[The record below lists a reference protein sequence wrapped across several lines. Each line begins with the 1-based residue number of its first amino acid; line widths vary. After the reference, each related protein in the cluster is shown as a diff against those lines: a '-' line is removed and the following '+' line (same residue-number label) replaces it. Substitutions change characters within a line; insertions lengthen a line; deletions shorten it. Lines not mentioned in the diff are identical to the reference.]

1 MSLNILYESPS
12 EMIHQYRSRIASLRS
27 SFHSSAF
34 GGWSTQYPRISW
46 KYIVEY
52 SQSRTILETCSVG
65 SRCITY
71 SSPLKPAMPDIS
83 NVVELNETEEKL
95 FSELLESSKMAGL
108 SQTTLR
114 CAGGWVRDKLMGR
127 ESLDIDIALDN
138 MLGKEFADTVNQYL
152 ESHGQKTHSVAVIMS
167 NPDQSKHL
175 ETARMKIRGLWIDL
189 VNLRSEEYAQN
200 SRIPTMT
207 FGTPEQDAFRRDFT
221 INSLFYNINT
231 GTVEDFTGRGIEDMK
246 LGIIRTPLPAKE
258 TFIDDPL
265 RVLRAI
271 RFASRFGFSLDESLV
286 EAARDTT
293 VRVLVYFVLLHVHTR
308 GWFLFLISRDG
319 SSLLG

>member
-1 MSLNILYESPS
+1 
-12 EMIHQYRSRIASLRS
+12 
-27 SFHSSAF
+27 
-34 GGWSTQYPRISW
+34 
-46 KYIVEY
+46 
-52 SQSRTILETCSVG
+52 
-65 SRCITY
+65 
-71 SSPLKPAMPDIS
+71 
-83 NVVELNETEEKL
+83 
-95 FSELLESSKMAGL
+95 
-108 SQTTLR
+108 
-114 CAGGWVRDKLMGR
+114 
-127 ESLDIDIALDN
+127 
-138 MLGKEFADTVNQYL
+138 
-152 ESHGQKTHSVAVIMS
+152 
-167 NPDQSKHL
+167 
-175 ETARMKIRGLWIDL
+175 
-189 VNLRSEEYAQN
+189 
-200 SRIPTMT
+200 MT

-246 LGIIRTPLPAKE
+246 FGIIRTPLPAKE

-308 GWFLFLISRDG
+308 GWFLCFISRDG